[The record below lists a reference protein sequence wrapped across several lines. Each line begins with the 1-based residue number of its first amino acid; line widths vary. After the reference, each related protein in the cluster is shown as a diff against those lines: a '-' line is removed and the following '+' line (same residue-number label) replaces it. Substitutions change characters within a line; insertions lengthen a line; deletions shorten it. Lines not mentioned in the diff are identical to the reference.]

1 MIQLITKFFGE
12 MFLLGRLFFRLE
24 APLLVI
30 MGLGVLLTILKA
42 LFCFTMSV
50 KQQHCQHIHCI
61 HVYYKLL
68 KSTLIYVEYTSY
80 VVY

>member
-42 LFCFTMSV
+42 LFCFTMSEINICNIV
-50 KQQHCQHIHCI
+50 NTYI
-61 HVYYKLL
+61 VY
-68 KSTLIYVEYTSY
+68 IINC
-80 VVY
+80 